1 MVFSEEDNSN
11 GCNKN
16 LKSLLELM
24 FPDCM
29 VRCTMDIKRR
39 SGRNYRYVKRFHKGL
54 LSSWSMPRD
63 YQGRNQ
69 IRQLED
75 ILEFTKVSFT
85 KITP

>member
-1 MVFSEEDNSN
+1 MELYFVNQCALSLTMVFSEEDNSN

-39 SGRNYRYVKRFHKGL
+39 SGRNY
-54 LSSWSMPRD
+54 
-63 YQGRNQ
+63 
-69 IRQLED
+69 
-75 ILEFTKVSFT
+75 
-85 KITP
+85 